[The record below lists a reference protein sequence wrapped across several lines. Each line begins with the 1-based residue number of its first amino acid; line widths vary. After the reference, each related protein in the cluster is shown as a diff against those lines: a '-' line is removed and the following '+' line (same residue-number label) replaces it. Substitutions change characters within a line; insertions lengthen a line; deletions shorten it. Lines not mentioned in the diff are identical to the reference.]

1 MAAFLAGK
9 QPFSLIGLRSEE
21 FANSLTPRL
30 FFLPYPPVFSL
41 SHPHEEETIATFGFL
56 MLPNAPIEI
65 IHHHTL
71 HRLDM
76 VGHRIIFIRFY
87 SCANEKKKDINY
99 RVALRANC
107 STGGIY
113 RQSAPMPF
121 ATCALLCRSS
131 ASLYRHPSR

>member
-1 MAAFLAGK
+1 MAAFLCREAAFFIDW
-9 QPFSLIGLRSEE
+9 PPLRRVCSFVNDE
-21 FANSLTPRL
+21 AIL
-30 FFLPYPPVFSL
+30 FVLSTCFSL

-56 MLPNAPIEI
+56 MHPNAPIEI

-71 HRLDM
+71 HQLDM
-76 VGHRIIFIRFY
+76 VGHRIIVIRFY

-121 ATCALLCRSS
+121 ATCALRCRSS